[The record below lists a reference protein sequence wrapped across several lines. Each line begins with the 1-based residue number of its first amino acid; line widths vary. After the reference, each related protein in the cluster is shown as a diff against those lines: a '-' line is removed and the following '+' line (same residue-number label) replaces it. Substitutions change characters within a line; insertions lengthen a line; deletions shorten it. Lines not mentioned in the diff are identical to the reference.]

1 MNALMIAYFV
11 VLGSVECVDGKT
23 IEDTGQYICS
33 IRANLFPTF
42 AHFVIGAVV
51 IGTPMLVSVGY
62 LHYKKNQYGTHAHVN
77 WRTNPYQKVT
87 LRILVELIDHMK
99 KDNPDKLKTFE
110 EIQNKLNGF
119 LKDKRLDD
127 DVPPDDDFKNF

>member
-1 MNALMIAYFV
+1 MIAYFV

-23 IEDTGQYICS
+23 VEDSGQYICA

-99 KDNPDKLKTFE
+99 KDSPDKLKTFE
-110 EIQNKLNGF
+110 EIQDKLNGF